1 MGIFSNKVLV
11 LSNGYV
17 RSSYPTASG
26 ISSDI
31 KFIQTMSDGWLLFTT
46 QFHLPYVG
54 EIYRGPL
61 SFCTYIPSLNFKNYG
76 WLAFWGVGHVPVGTW

>member
-11 LSNGYV
+11 LSDGSV
-17 RSSYPTASG
+17 WSSGSTASG

-31 KFIQTMSDGWLLFTT
+31 KFTQTKSDDRLLFTT
-46 QFHLPYVG
+46 QFHLAYVA

-61 SFCTYIPSLNFKNYG
+61 SGSTYVPRLNLKYYG
-76 WLAFWGVGHVPVGTW
+76 CLPFWVGHVPVGI